1 MRFLHNWLISKLA
14 LPDDDEVMVKRK
26 TVLLWFFLAAFFV
39 GGGSIFT
46 ASLVTAKI
54 SAIIAGIVGGPALV
68 WLFVNK
74 KPSDTFIELVGYADL
89 IGIIFTDLNA
99 LGAMNARMWPI
110 AVLVVD
116 VFLVCRIRSRSS
128 IIVVTTL
135 CLWLFVATVEQSSR
149 FGLLDIGGSHTNFNG
164 DNAFRF
170 NENCNCT
177 NLPCGKKASKIG
189 LVFLL
194 MVAVFLLDY
203 YFTRG
208 FADEVLA
215 EKRKLELGV
224 LAARDVASFLA
235 GFKLEEADAHLDL
248 SKEDLPD
255 KLHEAL
261 HTILVN
267 LRSYKPYLPQSCLR
281 GGSDSGSSDDEESTH
296 SHTASHTQSESLA
309 PTPSIQSDVSTASRK
324 GLTQHVLTSTRA
336 TMLVMNMKNSIEL
349 AEAEP
354 VEFSRLHAK
363 VIGFALHAVRAQK
376 GMLDLFVGDHVHASF
391 NASRKCVQ
399 HAVAAVKTATT
410 LKQGKLDKGMEVNV
424 AVCGGKVLVG
434 DLGNNEVR
442 RFSIMGNTA
451 VLTSVYERLGA
462 EWGIGVVCNTAAYM
476 DASVTQEMRIVL
488 KAVTFVKHNH
498 EQEAVLWEVVSEEGV
513 VSLPHTPTSARQPRQ
528 NTQQMNQEWMYELD
542 ESRAKYWVKY
552 NEAAKLYLQGHGYD
566 ESLFLL
572 TSYKTEPV
580 AAALSELI
588 AKKVPVVRQQQV
600 Y

>member
-89 IGIIFTDLNA
+89 VAIIFADYNA
-99 LGAMNARMWPI
+99 IGAMLPRLWPI
-110 AVLVVD
+110 AVCLVD
-116 VFLVCRIRSRSS
+116 IFLVCRIKSRSA
-128 IIVVTTL
+128 IVVIVGL
-135 CLWLFVATVEQSSR
+135 CLWLCLTTVEHITR
-149 FGLLDIGGSHTNFNG
+149 FGLLDVGGEDWSGNHEY
-164 DNAFRF
+164 RR
-170 NENCNCT
+170 NEICT
-177 NLPCGKKASKIG
+177 CDQIPCKREASSAG
-189 LVFLL
+189 LSFVL
-194 MVAVFLLDY
+194 MIAIFLLDY

-208 FADEVLA
+208 FAEEVLA

-391 NASRKCVQ
+391 NAARKCVQ
-399 HAVAAVKTATT
+399 HAVAAVKTATV
-410 LKQGKLDKGMEVNV
+410 LKHEKGVEVNV
-424 AVCGGKVLVG
+424 AVCSGKVLVG

-488 KAVTFVKHNH
+488 KAVTFIKHNH
-498 EQEAVLWEVVSEEGV
+498 QHKEVLWEVLDDESTIESDLWTAARRRDVS
-513 VSLPHTPTSARQPRQ
+513 AD
-528 NTQQMNQEWMYELD
+528 QEWMYALD

>member
-74 KPSDTFIELVGYADL
+74 KPSDTFIELVGYAIVVSILFLDL
-89 IGIIFTDLNA
+89 HSM
-99 LGAMNARMWPI
+99 GAMIPRLWPLI
-110 AVLVVD
+110 VIVID

-267 LRSYKPYLPQSCLR
+267 LRSYKPYLPQSCLQ
-281 GGSDSGSSDDEESTH
+281 GGTDSSSSDEGGDV
-296 SHTASHTQSESLA
+296 AQSHTQSESHTELTSSSVSGEA
-309 PTPSIQSDVSTASRK
+309 PA
-324 GLTQHVLTSTRA
+324 LHVLTPTRA
-336 TMLVMNMKNSIEL
+336 TMLVMNMKNSLEL

-391 NASRKCVQ
+391 NAARKCVQ
-399 HAVAAVKTATT
+399 HAVAAVKTATV
-410 LKQGKLDKGMEVNV
+410 LKHEKGVEVNV
-424 AVCGGKVLVG
+424 AVCSGKVLVG